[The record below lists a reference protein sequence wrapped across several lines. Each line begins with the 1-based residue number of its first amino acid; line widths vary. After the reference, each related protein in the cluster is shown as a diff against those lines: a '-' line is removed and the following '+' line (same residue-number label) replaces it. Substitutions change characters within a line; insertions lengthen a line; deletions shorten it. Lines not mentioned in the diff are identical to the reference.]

1 MSSPGGKREGRK
13 HFNYLP
19 AARLELWL
27 PSSALA
33 YEPPQFAHRSE
44 GQTQSKATPSDLPK
58 HQLHYISSQYQIR
71 AASSSNAIVGRSR
84 RSPRSLDRL
93 SVVIFLYFPRWI
105 EIGVSSKTM
114 ECKKKE
120 KNESVIEQG
129 QQQLLPALSAL
140 FPQLMW

>member
-1 MSSPGGKREGRK
+1 MSGRVK
-13 HFNYLP
+13 IDFI
-19 AARLELWL
+19 
-27 PSSALA
+27 PSSVISSYGAP

-44 GQTQSKATPSDLPK
+44 GQTQSKATSDLPK